1 MSKAASRM
9 ANNKVAFRILI
20 LLQGEEKGWLCEM
33 LNDEVREGPRSYGGE
48 AATAL
53 K

>member
-1 MSKAASRM
+1 M

-48 AATAL
+48 VATAL